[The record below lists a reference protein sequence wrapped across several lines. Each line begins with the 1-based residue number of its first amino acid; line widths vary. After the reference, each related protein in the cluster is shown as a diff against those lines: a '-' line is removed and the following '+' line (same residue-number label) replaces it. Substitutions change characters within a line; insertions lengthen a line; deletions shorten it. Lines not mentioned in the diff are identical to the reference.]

1 MKGGQKQ
8 NGERGEKGRGGMVKG
23 EGESWN
29 SKSGLQMWSN
39 VRGGMKGRWYLAV
52 PLSVGVLTP

>member
-1 MKGGQKQ
+1 
-8 NGERGEKGRGGMVKG
+8 MVMG

-39 VRGGMKGRWYLAV
+39 VRGGVERRWYLAV